1 MLAGT
6 ITHVNGHYFRK
17 SFTDSKHDNK
27 ASELQEMFALIKECV
42 LIQAYS
48 LFIYIFFAGN
58 LLFYAEIFMFYAK
71 KIQISLLCGNKM
83 VISGN
88 KMVISGNKKRLYY
101 HA

>member
-6 ITHVNGHYFRK
+6 ITYVNGHYFRK

-27 ASELQEMFALIKECV
+27 ASELQEMFALIKESV

-48 LFIYIFFAGN
+48 LFIYMFFAGN

-88 KMVISGNKKRLYY
+88 KKRLYY